1 VRHLRKEPREDDQKE
16 VESRRLALISQFSVL
31 DTLHGSIAS
40 ALNLPASVID
50 TEANDDAAVFDD
62 LDDEEPHDNILPQ
75 QTPGGQAAAAGDDVP
90 LPEQRFIALPSNSG
104 PRHVAHRAEE
114 LKLRITQAEK
124 CLQALRDAIADKSF
138 QYSHVIRVAARKSV
152 NTRARA
158 TIARLNNKITYHARV
173 YCRCRKAMAALD
185 AGDAMLQK
193 YQILLKEH
201 LRSSAALLNPNEPG
215 STQVQ
220 LSWIWKTADGGPHQ
234 TPDALRECELSMFV
248 SPLSGN

>member
-1 VRHLRKEPREDDQKE
+1 VRHLRKEPREDDQKD

-31 DTLHGSIAS
+31 DTLQGSIAS

-62 LDDEEPHDNILPQ
+62 LDDEEPRDNILPQ
-75 QTPGGQAAAAGDDVP
+75 QTPRGQAAAAGEDVP
-90 LPEQRFIALPSNSG
+90 LPEQQFIALPSNSG
-104 PRHVAHRAEE
+104 PRHAAHRAEE

-138 QYSHVIRVAARKSV
+138 QYSHVIRVASRKSV

-158 TIARLNNKITYHARV
+158 TIAKLNNKITYHARV

-185 AGDAMLQK
+185 ADDAMLQK

-215 STQVQ
+215 STRVQ
-220 LSWIWKTADGGPHQ
+220 LSWIWKTANGGPHQ
-234 TPDALRECELSMFV
+234 TPDALRECELSMFLP
-248 SPLSGN
+248 PLSGH